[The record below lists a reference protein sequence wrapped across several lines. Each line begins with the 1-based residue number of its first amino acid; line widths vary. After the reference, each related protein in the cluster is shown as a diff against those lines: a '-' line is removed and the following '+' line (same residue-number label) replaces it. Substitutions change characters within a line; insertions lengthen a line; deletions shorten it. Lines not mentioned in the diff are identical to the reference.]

1 MTNRL
6 LFTLNCRQWRGNAKG
21 RGGMEAMV
29 QKISAALGVQQ
40 REEDHDEDINL
51 PLKPS
56 AGS

>member
-1 MTNRL
+1 
-6 LFTLNCRQWRGNAKG
+6 
-21 RGGMEAMV
+21 MV

-56 AGS
+56 RRGAQDGSRGGAGS